1 MKINNEI
8 LKRQALLNVVN
19 SKLESDRDVLMD
31 KINTSLYS
39 DDYNRIEIIYKS
51 EIKLAQIEKAI
62 EINRMFIIQL
72 QQSAAENFLDSNM
85 SEKDKEIKK

>member
-1 MKINNEI
+1 MKINSEI

-39 DDYNRIEIIYKS
+39 DNPNRIETIYKS

-62 EINRMFIIQL
+62 EINRMFIVQL